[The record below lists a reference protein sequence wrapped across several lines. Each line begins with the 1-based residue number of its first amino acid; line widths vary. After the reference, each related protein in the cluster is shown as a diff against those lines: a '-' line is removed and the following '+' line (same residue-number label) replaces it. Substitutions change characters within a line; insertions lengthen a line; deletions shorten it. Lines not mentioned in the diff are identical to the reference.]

1 MRKED
6 AMDDMTRRR
15 ALKLAASTGV
25 AAVGAAVA
33 SGPAA
38 QAQEA
43 LRAQPP
49 GPNNGISVDDAPG
62 PDIPSG
68 QYGYAVVNSDGTLA
82 RGHHAVKSD
91 RLATGQYE
99 VIFDSNVR
107 GGAYIA
113 TIGLSGSTQ
122 FSPPGQITVAGRF
135 HNVNGVFITTSD
147 AGGKPKDM
155 GFHLGVLT

>member
-1 MRKED
+1 
-6 AMDDMTRRR
+6 MDDLTRRQ

-33 SGPAA
+33 GGSAA
-38 QAQEA
+38 RAQQAQ
-43 LRAQPP
+43 RP
-49 GPNNGISVDDAPG
+49 GPNDGISVDEVPG

-68 QYGYAVVNSDGTLA
+68 QYGYAVVNSNGTLA

-91 RLATGQYE
+91 RIATGQYE

-107 GGAYIA
+107 MGAYIA
-113 TIGLSGSTQ
+113 TIGLSGSTGN
-122 FSPPGQITVAGRF
+122 SPAGQITVVGRR
-135 HNVNGVFITTSD
+135 NNANGVFVETSNSSGTLTD
-147 AGGKPKDM
+147 L